1 MDRKLRVMLTLVV
14 GLLLLL
20 IISPVYAD
28 QADSNIQEGL
38 KHYDEGQ
45 FPEAEKSFSEARL
58 VRPKDRRLDYNL
70 GSANYKQGKYQEALE
85 IAEKAIE
92 IDGELLYPNYLKT
105 KCNLSIY
112 NLQKTY
118 RIPHNLNLYQ
128 IDFTPLFNL
137 TPKFKKGCGGN
148 QVGFT
153 LFSIILIS
161 FVFSLLALRAI
172 CSPNKTPFPIP
183 EPL

>member
-70 GSANYKQGKYQEALE
+70 GSSYYKQGKYQEALQDYTHAAGE
-85 IAEKAIE
+85 PSEDSILKKKFSVQLRKRTFQDGKA
-92 IDGELLYPNYLKT
+92 
-105 KCNLSIY
+105 
-112 NLQKTY
+112 
-118 RIPHNLNLYQ
+118 
-128 IDFTPLFNL
+128 
-137 TPKFKKGCGGN
+137 
-148 QVGFT
+148 
-153 LFSIILIS
+153 
-161 FVFSLLALRAI
+161 
-172 CSPNKTPFPIP
+172 
-183 EPL
+183 

>member
-45 FPEAEKSFSEARL
+45 FPEAEKSFSEDRL

-70 GSANYKQGKYQEALE
+70 GNSYYKQGKYQEALQDYTHAAGE
-85 IAEKAIE
+85 PSAE
-92 IDGELLYPNYLKT
+92 
-105 KCNLSIY
+105 SI
-112 NLQKTY
+112 LQK
-118 RIPHNLNLYQ
+118 HSLY
-128 IDFTPLFNL
+128 N
-137 TPKFKKGCGGN
+137 
-148 QVGFT
+148 
-153 LFSIILIS
+153 S
-161 FVFSLLALRAI
+161 
-172 CSPNKTPFPIP
+172 
-183 EPL
+183 